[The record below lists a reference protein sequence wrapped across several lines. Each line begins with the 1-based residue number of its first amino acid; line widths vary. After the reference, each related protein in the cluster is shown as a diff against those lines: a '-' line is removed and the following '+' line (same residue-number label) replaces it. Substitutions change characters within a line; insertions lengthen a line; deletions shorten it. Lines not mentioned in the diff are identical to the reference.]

1 MLHVQE
7 AMQEVKVAKLCR
19 LFEVPRSSFYYRSS
33 RRDESEVKKA
43 VEEVAAVWPRFGYQ
57 GLTGQLR
64 FEEKSDP
71 RGKPIGERRVKRL
84 LKELGLLRKPH
95 TRKVR
100 TTNSEHG
107 LPRFENL
114 VQDRKAI
121 CPDEI
126 WASGYPLVGDHLRE
140 AWNGV
145 CLSVGDP
152 GLVYPEH
159 PGMAPVSL
167 AQRGGDPDCSQKA
180 LDSGDR
186 CAAHHGGRCPQIHHS
201 DQGVQYAADDYVKLL
216 QSRGVAISMAAVGC
230 PEENGFAERWMR
242 TLKEDHVSMS
252 EYADFLDCQAQIGEF
267 IEEVYQRKRVHSSLG
282 YLPPAVFEERWW
294 EAKAQKVSGGN
305 GGEPLRKSPQT
316 LPAMEGSVTI
326 PQT

>member
-7 AMQEVKVAKLCR
+7 AMPQVKVAKLCR
-19 LFEVPRSSFYYRSS
+19 LFEVPRSSFYYQSS

-43 VEEVAAVWPRFGYQ
+43 VEEVAAAWPRFGYE

-64 FEEKSDP
+64 FEETSDS
-71 RGKPIGERRVKRL
+71 RGKPIGERRVKRM
-84 LKELGLLRKPH
+84 LKELGLLRKPY

-114 VQDRKAI
+114 VKDRRAI

-126 WASGYPLVGDHLRE
+126 WASDITYVKLGIGFVY
-140 AWNGV
+140 
-145 CLSVGDP
+145 LSVILDLFTRSIRGWH
-152 GLVYPEH
+152 LSR
-159 PGMAPVSL
+159 SL
-167 AQRGGDPDCSQKA
+167 GGEATLIALRKA
-180 LDSGDR
+180 LDS
-186 CAAHHGGRCPQIHHS
+186 GRCPQIHHS
-201 DQGVQYAADDYVKLL
+201 DQGVQYAADNYVKLL
-216 QSRGVAISMAAVGC
+216 QSRGVAVSMAAVGC

-252 EYADFLDCQAQIGEF
+252 EYADFMDCQIQIGEF

-282 YLPPAVFEERWW
+282 YLPPAVFEEHWQV
-294 EAKAQKVSGGN
+294 EKDQKAFLSGERQGLR
-305 GGEPLRKSPQT
+305 ELPQPLPMAAS
-316 LPAMEGSVTI
+316 SVTI
-326 PQT
+326 PQA

>member
-7 AMQEVKVAKLCR
+7 AMPEVKVAKLCR

-43 VEEVAAVWPRFGYQ
+43 VEDIAAAWPRFGYE

-71 RGKPIGERRVKRL
+71 RGKPIGERRVKRM

-95 TRKVR
+95 ARKVR

-114 VQDRKAI
+114 VKDRRTTY
-121 CPDEI
+121 PDEI
-126 WASGYPLVGDHLRE
+126 WASDITYVKLGTGFVY
-140 AWNGV
+140 
-145 CLSVGDP
+145 LSVILDLFTRSIRGWH
-152 GLVYPEH
+152 LSR
-159 PGMAPVSL
+159 SL
-167 AQRGGDPDCSQKA
+167 GGEATLIALKKA

-252 EYADFLDCQAQIGEF
+252 EYAGFLDCQAQIGEF

-294 EAKAQKVSGGN
+294 EAKARRGSQSDS
-305 GGEPLRKSPQT
+305 GEPLVKLSKP
-316 LPAMEGSVTI
+316 LPVAGGSVTI

>member
-7 AMQEVKVAKLCR
+7 AMPQVKTAPLCR

-33 RRDESEVKKA
+33 HRDETEVKKA
-43 VEEVAAVWPRFGYQ
+43 VEEVAAAWPRFGYE

-64 FEEKSDP
+64 FEEKYDP
-71 RGKPIGERRVKRL
+71 RGKPIGERRVKRM
-84 LKELGLLRKPH
+84 LKELGLLRKPYV
-95 TRKVR
+95 RKVR

-114 VQDRKAI
+114 VKDRRAT

-126 WASGYPLVGDHLRE
+126 WASDITYVKLGTEFVY
-140 AWNGV
+140 
-145 CLSVGDP
+145 LSVILDLFTRSIRGWH
-152 GLVYPEH
+152 LSR
-159 PGMAPVSL
+159 SL
-167 AQRGGDPDCSQKA
+167 SGEATLIALKKA

-252 EYADFLDCQAQIGEF
+252 EYAGFLDCQAQIGEF

-294 EAKAQKVSGGN
+294 EAKAGRGSESDS
-305 GGEPLRKSPQT
+305 GEPPVKSSKP
-316 LPAMEGSVTI
+316 LPVAGGSVTI
-326 PQT
+326 PET